1 VLLDRQILKALAQ
14 SAAQPVCS
22 GGQIVKNVMR
32 DAAFRIFVFS
42 QLRKHETMT
51 LTFHK
56 RKYRKSPGLTPGAG
70 KDFRVIHRFLKR
82 PAQEPDAIRRCVRRT

>member
-51 LTFHK
+51 LAFYE
-56 RKYRKSPGLTPGAG
+56 RKYWKSGTGTG
-70 KDFRVIHRFLKR
+70 EEFRVNHRFLKR
-82 PAQEPDAIRRCVRRT
+82 PAQELDTILRWVRRR